1 MLHSADQRR
10 RKMGITADTTKGQ
23 SGSPVWVVE
32 NGRYCLVGIAAG
44 AGKQTNFVVR
54 VTRELIRQLR
64 AWITEDGETPSI
76 SETEEAL
83 ESPAPTL
90 SYPEAEHYEPPA
102 AEWSPEPIAEEAEDF
117 TSADYEEDELE
128 LLREQPVEERFD
140 PSAVP
145 KYVAD
150 ALVKKDWP
158 LALELAI
165 QAGWRDENEL
175 TNLVFFA
182 RHQELP
188 PEALDPKGPKFKQ
201 LSGEWTTIL
210 NEEVWK
216 AIQVSAENT
225 DLIVSGEEVA
235 DHHRRFFRGKTGRR
249 LKKLV
254 EDAAREVDLNPGLL
268 GTIMM
273 AETRRPQSYLSSE
286 QASSYHIGAD
296 DFYEGRAAIRIR
308 VPAYAKIKWDKNQTP
323 SEHLNDAKTNP
334 RIVKTILFDSGPDA
348 VLATAVYVKFREV
361 RLREIAAELKG
372 DFDKLPLATRFA
384 LTRMAMAAGTAGATP
399 FLKDALRGVDI
410 FVREDIPVR
419 AYQTKRNATV
429 RTAQAMH
436 LSDWIF
442 GVPVPAAA
450 AQPALETFED
460 VHDAESSDD
469 EFEDEGFEGATVE
482 GEADVSEGGL
492 DLEHLGIVEFQV
504 APPPPSPTLG
514 FEFDLNFGFERKVT
528 DAKGLSPP
536 AGFKWPSEAL
546 KVTDHEWKDLGGR
559 LKDALVVTLDAVRM
573 EIATVPFHIDSDA
586 EFDTVVDKVTKFG
599 QELIDAKKT
608 QERSLNEPGVGG
620 HPTTFEHLRTVV
632 NKPEVDAHGNIK
644 FPGDRD
650 LASYTLAPVPLVIHR
665 VSNAYP
671 TKTGLWSS
679 PQATVTLHLA
689 EFGKLVWEIHR
700 TKGDP
705 PGEAFTG
712 RDSDRLGVRDDLAW
726 LALTRTLADRKKK
739 LGTSLSDGTKVTDA
753 DFTRTITSLVTIL
766 LMYMLTSI
774 MRDDRDERKEQFAKG
789 SLPLNVKTPLWE
801 IHKFAL
807 TDREKFVLHELY
819 TDPGKRKNLFVLAS
833 GQSGGQGVRKLFPDY
848 THADAERFLGTS
860 PTWDTLVDAL
870 VKEKPVIVTEE
881 NRIAKKG
888 HLKGDEILIAPLSS
902 KIGWAKTKPR
912 IAVEMRRM
920 GFEAVGFAK
929 WPGLMKRVRELA
941 KKVNP

>member
-1 MLHSADQRR
+1 MSQRDDHSARDPVRLPAEPWVAESPFVGEAAEMEQAPVDPWYQGYTPFVEGWEEMYAQEAEEEDHSAELEDEEPAEAFYELTDEASELWRTEEAESPFQHTFEQPWVLTTGAEMEEAEAFEDEFAFEEPGIIAGENRVRVKKTDGVPWRWICKISIKDNQGRYSTGGTGVLISHRHVLTAAHVVYPEHIDPYNYSVEVTPALNEGDEPFGTYSLSAKPKIPKNYDPKAQDHLDWDYALITLKDRVGEKTFPKLGGGPLCYWGHPTCGANTILVRPEPRTLNGKAVLTAGYPNSKGFDPRRGGTQLWCAAGLLHSADRRR
-10 RKMGITADTTKGQ
+10 RKMGITADTTRGQ
-23 SGSPVWVVE
+23 SGSPVWAVE

-165 QAGWRDENEL
+165 QAGWRDEYEL

-372 DFDKLPLATRFA
+372 DFDNLPLATRFA

-399 FLKDALRGVDI
+399 FLKDALKGVDI
-410 FVREDIPVR
+410 FVRKVIPVR
-419 AYQTKRNATV
+419 AYQTQRNATV

-442 GVPVPAAA
+442 GIPVPAAA
-450 AQPALETFED
+450 AQQPELETFED
-460 VHDAESSDD
+460 FDDAEFGDD
-469 EFEDEGFEGATVE
+469 EFKDDEDPTEMGGELEDGISRDGPYSLEVE
-482 GEADVSEGGL
+482 
-492 DLEHLGIVEFQV
+492 
-504 APPPPSPTLG
+504 
-514 FEFDLNFGFERKVT
+514 
-528 DAKGLSPP
+528 
-536 AGFKWPSEAL
+536 
-546 KVTDHEWKDLGGR
+546 
-559 LKDALVVTLDAVRM
+559 
-573 EIATVPFHIDSDA
+573 
-586 EFDTVVDKVTKFG
+586 
-599 QELIDAKKT
+599 
-608 QERSLNEPGVGG
+608 
-620 HPTTFEHLRTVV
+620 
-632 NKPEVDAHGNIK
+632 
-644 FPGDRD
+644 
-650 LASYTLAPVPLVIHR
+650 
-665 VSNAYP
+665 
-671 TKTGLWSS
+671 
-679 PQATVTLHLA
+679 
-689 EFGKLVWEIHR
+689 
-700 TKGDP
+700 
-705 PGEAFTG
+705 
-712 RDSDRLGVRDDLAW
+712 
-726 LALTRTLADRKKK
+726 
-739 LGTSLSDGTKVTDA
+739 
-753 DFTRTITSLVTIL
+753 
-766 LMYMLTSI
+766 
-774 MRDDRDERKEQFAKG
+774 
-789 SLPLNVKTPLWE
+789 
-801 IHKFAL
+801 
-807 TDREKFVLHELY
+807 
-819 TDPGKRKNLFVLAS
+819 
-833 GQSGGQGVRKLFPDY
+833 
-848 THADAERFLGTS
+848 
-860 PTWDTLVDAL
+860 
-870 VKEKPVIVTEE
+870 
-881 NRIAKKG
+881 
-888 HLKGDEILIAPLSS
+888 
-902 KIGWAKTKPR
+902 
-912 IAVEMRRM
+912 
-920 GFEAVGFAK
+920 
-929 WPGLMKRVRELA
+929 
-941 KKVNP
+941 